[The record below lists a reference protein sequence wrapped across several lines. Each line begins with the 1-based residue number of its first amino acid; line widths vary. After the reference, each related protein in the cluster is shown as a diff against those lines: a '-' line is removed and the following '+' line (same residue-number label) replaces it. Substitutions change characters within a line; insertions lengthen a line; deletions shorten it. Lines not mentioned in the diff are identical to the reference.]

1 MSQHQENKEVAP
13 VEVNTIDQEASQEI
27 SATDLEAVNGGTE
40 YEVTIKVKT

>member
-1 MSQHQENKEVAP
+1 MSQTKENKEVAP
-13 VEVNTIDQEASQEI
+13 VETIDQDAAQEI